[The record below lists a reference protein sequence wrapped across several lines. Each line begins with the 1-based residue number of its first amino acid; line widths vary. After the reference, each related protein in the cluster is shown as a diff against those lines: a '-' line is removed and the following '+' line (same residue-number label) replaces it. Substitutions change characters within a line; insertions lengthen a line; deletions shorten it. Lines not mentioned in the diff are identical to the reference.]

1 MKKEIGVHPRLW
13 KLAQLNQHSVEHHN
27 KDFDQKRTYS
37 FKAPKLYHLIGTVT
51 MLYAWSVLVEST
63 YTGSMERAEKVSHR
77 WINENLK
84 WQKNEWMWVISPI
97 GEKVEWVHSM
107 TWIEFKFEIQKL
119 LLNDIHWKVR
129 ECSGWKNVTITTKIR
144 TLYGSVYNNEIYY
157 FLSWLCFHFMTKLT
171 EIVFILFV
179 FVEYPDSQLLM
190 NIESINLQ
198 FRNVILLS
206 NFMLTNRAC
215 TLLKKAPD
223 I

>member
-1 MKKEIGVHPRLW
+1 
-13 KLAQLNQHSVEHHN
+13 
-27 KDFDQKRTYS
+27 
-37 FKAPKLYHLIGTVT
+37 
-51 MLYAWSVLVEST
+51 
-63 YTGSMERAEKVSHR
+63 
-77 WINENLK
+77 
-84 WQKNEWMWVISPI
+84 MWVISPI

>member
-1 MKKEIGVHPRLW
+1 MCIQDSENSLSWTSIVLSTIIKTLIRKGHIVLRLQNCTTWLEQWQCYMLDLCWWNPHTLVQWKEQKKYHIDELMKIWNNRK
-13 KLAQLNQHSVEHHN
+13 
-27 KDFDQKRTYS
+27 
-37 FKAPKLYHLIGTVT
+37 
-51 MLYAWSVLVEST
+51 M
-63 YTGSMERAEKVSHR
+63 
-77 WINENLK
+77 
-84 WQKNEWMWVISPI
+84 NEWMWVISPI

-119 LLNDIHWKVR
+119 LLNDIHWKKVR
-129 ECSGWKNVTITTKIR
+129 ECSGWKNVTITTRIR